1 MHPAAASAGDASLPG
16 DRRVPDLSPA
26 NMGGRGDRNGSLLG
40 SAKVVTRAPPRESL
54 WAVAPGGPAALLPLA
69 CPALC
74 SQTFTPRR
82 LRADGKDERARR
94 VAAAAAALAPALGVL
109 ARAGDGGADVATL
122 DALAAVDAPRLI
134 ALVLPSAL
142 DAMRRVHASSNGGSQ
157 HGHGGVERRDG
168 CRLGGLHTRS
178 RDESGRRGGGRGRGT
193 RAAAR
198 GGAGPPHLTPT
209 AVHAPLPLVR
219 AVDGRRG

>member
-1 MHPAAASAGDASLPG
+1 MCIRDRSAGDASLPG

-74 SQTFTPRR
+74 SKTFTPRR
-82 LRADGKDERARR
+82 LRADGNDERARR
-94 VAAAAAALAPALGVL
+94 AAAAAAALAPALGVL

-142 DAMRRVHASSNGGSQ
+142 DAMRRVHASSTVSY
-157 HGHGGVERRDG
+157 
-168 CRLGGLHTRS
+168 T
-178 RDESGRRGGGRGRGT
+178 
-193 RAAAR
+193 
-198 GGAGPPHLTPT
+198 HLTLPT
-209 AVHAPLPLVR
+209 KA
-219 AVDGRRG
+219 